1 MQVQQPSH
9 LVFAVLFGLGSLFF
23 AAWMM
28 FAAAKG
34 RRKELD
40 PWWLNLMYLVTFLL
54 MAYGDWLRAFEVRHH
69 ETHRTEIIN
78 HAGILFFLAA
88 ALASRRVQ
96 WREKKK
102 KAKAEREQAAEDDA
116 VLR

>member
-1 MQVQQPSH
+1 MQVQQPFN
-9 LVFAVLFGLGSLFF
+9 LVFAVLFGLIALCFVSYVI
-23 AAWMM
+23 

-34 RRKELD
+34 RQKEFD
-40 PWWLNLMYLVTFLL
+40 PWWLTLMYLVTFSL
-54 MAYGDWLRAFEVRHH
+54 MAYGEWLRAFEVRHH